1 MANYQLSKSLTFS
14 KYWLSSLNSL
24 EMQLKKQVRPQNSNL
39 YAYAANNPVRYLD
52 PDGKSSSYWDSYA
65 DKINSERQAYIADHI
80 DEWNGSRM
88 GETATVPLF
97 KTIASIADSHLGE
110 KYNSGNTCDEW
121 VAKILSE
128 AGLAP
133 SDFFLGNTNQTV
145 KQHISELKESGKN
158 YSKTATNSAYVV
170 FMGDGTRD
178 FSIDHEH
185 AAIIVINGDGSVDLY
200 HSSRGNENQLSVKEH
215 YSSIEKFEKDF
226 AYSSFYYQE
235 IQ

>member
-1 MANYQLSKSLTFS
+1 MENYQLENRTTSSNNWLTT
-14 KYWLSSLNSL
+14 LNSL

-39 YAYAANNPVRYLD
+39 YAYAANNPVRYID
-52 PDGKSSSYWDSYA
+52 PDGKSNSYWDSYA
-65 DKINSERQAYIADHI
+65 DAINTERLSYIKNHMD
-80 DEWNGSRM
+80 DWDGSRM
-88 GETATVPLF
+88 GESSTIPLF
-97 KTIASIADSHLGE
+97 KTIADIADSHLGE
-110 KYNSGNTCDEW
+110 NYNSGNTCDEW
-121 VAKILSE
+121 VAKILTE
-128 AGLAP
+128 AGLSP
-133 SDFFLGNTNQTV
+133 SDYCLGDTKKTV
-145 KQHISELKESGKN
+145 KQHISELIGSGKN
-158 YSKTATNSAYVV
+158 YSKTSTNSAYVV